1 MKVLIVDDE
10 DLIRDIIKNY
20 CINEGYQIYEASDG
34 IEALEVFKNNND
46 IDIIVLD
53 VMMPNMDGYTAYQEI
68 KKIRN
73 VPTII
78 LSARSEE
85 YDKLMGFDLGVDDY
99 LTKPFS
105 PRELMARIKAV
116 LKRDN
121 KVVELYEYKTLKV
134 DIKAHSV
141 FIDGKEIE
149 LTPKEYELLLYFIE
163 NKSIALSREQL
174 IDKVWGYDFYGDDRT
189 IDTHIKTLRS
199 RLGKYRDTI
208 KTVRGVGYK
217 FDAKE

>member
-1 MKVLIVDDE
+1 MKILIVDDE
-10 DLIRDIIKNY
+10 DLIRNIIKEY
-20 CINEGYQIYEASDG
+20 CINEGYTIYEACDG
-34 IEALEVFKNNND
+34 LEAIRIFKNNSD

-53 VMMPNMDGYTAYQEI
+53 IMMPNMDGYTAYQEI

-78 LSARSEE
+78 LSARNDE

-105 PRELMARIKAV
+105 PRELMARIKV
-116 LKRDN
+116 ILKRDN
-121 KVVELYEYKTLKV
+121 KVLDYYTYETLKV

-141 FIDGKEIE
+141 YIDGEEIE
-149 LTPKEYELLLYFIE
+149 LTPKEFELLLYFIE

-174 IDKVWGYDFYGDDRT
+174 LGKIWGYDFYGDDRT

-199 RLGKYRDTI
+199 RLGKYRNII
-208 KTVRGVGYK
+208 KTIRGVGYK
-217 FDAKE
+217 FDAK